1 MADKRVY
8 YAAVA
13 LLVQCLAGCSP
24 DAAPAPR
31 ETAPKASAAMAPQ
44 ADAALVLAFGDSL
57 YAGYGLQQNE
67 SFPAQLEAML
77 RAQGR
82 PVRVVNAGVSGDTT
96 AAGLARLQFTLDGLD
111 RAPDLVLLGLGGND
125 MLRGL
130 SPEATRANLTAI
142 LDTLAKRKIKVVLT
156 GMLAAP
162 NLGAD
167 YARQFNPI
175 YADLARRYGATLDPF
190 FLDGVAAQP
199 KLEIADGIHPNAQ
212 GVALITKRLAPIVVK
227 ALEADAETK

>member
-1 MADKRVY
+1 MADKRVF

-13 LLVQCLAGCSP
+13 LLVQCLAGCS
-24 DAAPAPR
+24 DEITPAPR
-31 ETAPKASAAMAPQ
+31 ESTTNASAAVAPQ
-44 ADAALVLAFGDSL
+44 GDAALVLAFGDSL

-77 RAQGR
+77 KAQGHQ
-82 PVRVVNAGVSGDTT
+82 VRVINAGVSGDTT

-111 RAPDLVLLGLGGND
+111 RAPDLVLVGLGGND

-142 LDTLAKRKIKVVLT
+142 LDTLAKRKIRLVLT

-199 KLEIADGIHPNAQ
+199 DFILADGLHPNAQ

-227 ALEADAETK
+227 ALEGEAKAK